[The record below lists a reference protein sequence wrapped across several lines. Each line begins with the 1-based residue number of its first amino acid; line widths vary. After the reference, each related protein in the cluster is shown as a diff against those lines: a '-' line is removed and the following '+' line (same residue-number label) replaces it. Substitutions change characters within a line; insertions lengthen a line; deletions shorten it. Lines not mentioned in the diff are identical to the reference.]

1 MKKQT
6 ITVEGA
12 KIRLYSRNDHDYI
25 CITDMARKFN
35 DRTDVIIQRWLR
47 NSSTVDFLELWE
59 KLYNPNFNPIHLGG
73 IRENIS
79 RNSFILSVKQ
89 WISMTNAIGL
99 ESRAGRYGGTYA
111 HKDIAYEFG
120 SWLSPAFK
128 LYMIIEFQRL
138 KTEEAKRLETGWDV
152 KRLLTKANFHIHRES
167 VRENLVPV
175 IDWNT
180 KREAIYH
187 ASEIDLL
194 NLALFGMT
202 AKEWRIANP
211 NKKGNI
217 RDHAS
222 SMQLLILANLQ
233 SLNAKLLQWDCD
245 REQRI
250 QILNETAREQM
261 AILLNQKAIEDLKK
275 LEGKKK

>member
-12 KIRLYSRNDHDYI
+12 KIRLYSKDDHDYI

-138 KTEEAKRLETGWDV
+138 KAEEAERLETGWDV